1 MFLTGQPP
9 ASPGGDLR
17 DVVKRSWLRS
27 VEARV
32 DPDGNP
38 PVILADADLAA
49 YRAGHPLATVMGVLR
64 QLVGAPADDGEHL
77 MAVSDAAGR
86 LLWVEGHR
94 GERRRAEAMNFV
106 EGAAWD
112 EDHAGTNAPGTAL
125 ALDRAVQIFSAE
137 HFRHPVQEWT
147 CAAAPIHDPATGQML
162 GVIDVT
168 GGDVVAH
175 PHSLALVQAAARAAE
190 AELGW
195 HRDRKTGLWLPGGVV
210 PDRLEL
216 LGRDEGLLH
225 LGGRRVRLNRRH
237 SEVVFLLLTHPP
249 GMSGEQLADALY
261 GDFADPATVRV
272 EMTRLRRVIGDLL
285 ESRPYRL
292 ACPVPT
298 DYLEVAAALH
308 RGDTGAALD
317 GYVGPLLPR
326 SEAPGVI
333 TRRRWLEAQLRS
345 AVLAASD
352 PHLLLGWAERF
363 GFDDLALWER
373 LVTVLPAGSASGAL
387 AAVRVAELRADYG
400 LSPMS
405 R

>member
-1 MFLTGQPP
+1 M
-9 ASPGGDLR
+9 R
-17 DVVKRSWLRS
+17 DVVQRSWLRS
-27 VEARV
+27 VKANV

-38 PVILADADLAA
+38 PVILADTDLPA
-49 YRAGHPLATVMGVLR
+49 YRAAHPLATVMGVLR
-64 QLVGAPADDGEHL
+64 ELVGAPAEDGGHL

-112 EDHAGTNAPGTAL
+112 EGHAGTNAPGTAL
-125 ALDRAVQIFSAE
+125 ALDRAVQIFAAE
-137 HFRHPVQEWT
+137 HFRHPVQDWT
-147 CAAAPIHDPATGQML
+147 CAAAPIHDPATGQVL

-175 PHSLALVQAAARAAE
+175 PHSLALVRAAARAVE

-195 HRDRKTGLWLPGGVV
+195 QRAGKTGLWLPGGLV

-216 LGRDEGLLH
+216 LGRDEGMLR
-225 LGGRRVRLNRRH
+225 LGGRPVRLNRRH
-237 SEVVFLLLTHPP
+237 SEVVFLLLTHPL

-261 GDFADPATVRV
+261 GEFADPATVRV

-292 ACPVPT
+292 AQPVPA

-308 RGDTGAALD
+308 RGDAVGALN
-317 GYVGPLLPR
+317 GYAGPLLPR
-326 SEAPGVI
+326 SEAPGVV
-333 TRRRWLEAQLRS
+333 TERRWLEAQLRS
-345 AVLAASD
+345 AVLAARN
-352 PHLLLGWAERF
+352 PGLLLSWAERF

-373 LVTVLPAGSASGAL
+373 LVTVLPDGSASCAL
-387 AAVRVAELRADYG
+387 AAARVVELRADYG
-400 LSPMS
+400 LGAMS

>member
-1 MFLTGQPP
+1 LLVTGQPFTSLG
-9 ASPGGDLR
+9 AGLR

-27 VEARV
+27 VEANV

-49 YRAGHPLATVMGVLR
+49 YRSAHPLSAVVGVLR
-64 QLVGAPADDGEHL
+64 QLVGAPADDGGHL

-86 LLWVEGHR
+86 LLWVEGDR
-94 GERRRAEAMNFV
+94 GERTRAEAMNFV

-112 EDHAGTNAPGTAL
+112 EGHAGTNAPGTAL

-147 CAAAPIHDPATGQML
+147 CAAAPIHDPATGQVL

-195 HRDRKTGLWLPGGVV
+195 QRDQKSGLWLPGGLVL
-210 PDRLEL
+210 DRLEL

-225 LGGRRVRLNRRH
+225 LGGRPVRLNRRH
-237 SEVVFLLLTHPP
+237 SEVVFLLLTHPM

-292 ACPVPT
+292 AEPVSA
-298 DYLEVAAALH
+298 DYLEVAAALR
-308 RGDTGAALD
+308 RGDTGAALN
-317 GYVGPLLPR
+317 GYAGPLLPR
-326 SEAPGVI
+326 SEAPGVV
-333 TRRRWLEAQLRS
+333 TQRQWLEVQLRS
-345 AVLAASD
+345 AVLGARD
-352 PHLLLGWAERF
+352 PRLLLSWAERF
-363 GFDDLALWER
+363 GLDDLALWER
-373 LVTVLPAGSASGAL
+373 LVTVLPDGSPSCAL
-387 AAVRVAELRADYG
+387 AAARVAELRAEYG

>member
-1 MFLTGQPP
+1 MTGQPL
-9 ASPGGDLR
+9 ASLAADLR

-27 VEARV
+27 VEASI

-38 PVILADADLAA
+38 PVILADTDLAA
-49 YRAGHPLATVMGVLR
+49 YRAAHPLATVIGVLR
-64 QLVGAPADDGEHL
+64 ELVGAPAEDGGHL

-112 EDHAGTNAPGTAL
+112 EGHAGTNAPGTAL
-125 ALDRAVQIFSAE
+125 ALDHAVQIFSAE
-137 HFRHPVQEWT
+137 HFRHPVQDWT
-147 CAAAPIHDPATGQML
+147 CAAAPIHDPATGQVL

-175 PHSLALVQAAARAAE
+175 PHSLALVQAAARVAE

-195 HRDRKTGLWLPGGVV
+195 ERARKTGLWLPDGLV

-216 LGRDEGLLH
+216 LGRDEGLLR
-225 LGGRRVRLNRRH
+225 LGGRPVRLNRRH
-237 SEVVFLLLTHPP
+237 SEVVFLLLTHPM
-249 GMSGEQLADALY
+249 GMSGDQLADALY
-261 GDFADPATVRV
+261 GDVADPATVRV
-272 EMTRLRRVIGDLL
+272 EMTRLRRVIGNLL

-292 ACPVPT
+292 AQPVPA

-308 RGDTGAALD
+308 RGDTGAALN
-317 GYVGPLLPR
+317 GYAGPLLPR
-326 SEAPGVI
+326 SEAPGVV
-333 TRRRWLEAQLRS
+333 TRRRWLEVQLRS
-345 AVLAASD
+345 AVLAVSD
-352 PHLLLGWAERF
+352 PQLLLSWAERF

-373 LVTVLPAGSASGAL
+373 LVTVLPDGSASCAL
-387 AAVRVAELRADYG
+387 AAARVAELRADYG
-400 LSPMS
+400 LEAMS

>member
-1 MFLTGQPP
+1 VTGEPLG
-9 ASPGGDLR
+9 SLGGDLR

-27 VEARV
+27 VEANV

-49 YRAGHPLATVMGVLR
+49 YRALHPLAAVMGLLR
-64 QLVGAPADDGEHL
+64 QLVGAPADDGGHL

-86 LLWVEGHR
+86 LLWVEGHG

-112 EDHAGTNAPGTAL
+112 EEHAGTNAPGTAL
-125 ALDRAVQIFSAE
+125 AVDQAVQIFAAE
-137 HFRHPVQEWT
+137 HFRHPVQDWT
-147 CAAAPIHDPATGQML
+147 CAAAPIHDPATGRVL

-195 HRDRKTGLWLPGGVV
+195 QRDRKTGLVVPGGLV
-210 PDRLEL
+210 PDRVEL

-225 LGGRRVRLNRRH
+225 LGGRPVRLNRRH
-237 SEVVFLLLTHPP
+237 SEVVFLLLAHPL

-261 GDFADPATVRV
+261 GDFADPAAVRV
-272 EMTRLRRVIGDLL
+272 EVTRLRRVIGDLL

-292 ACPVPT
+292 ARPVPA
-298 DYLEVAAALH
+298 DYLEVTTALH

-317 GYVGPLLPR
+317 GYAGPLLPR
-326 SEAPGVI
+326 SEAPGVVSQ
-333 TRRRWLEAQLRS
+333 RRWLEAQLRS
-345 AVLAASD
+345 AVLAGSD

-373 LVTVLPAGSASGAL
+373 LVTVLPAGSATSAL
-387 AAVRVAELRADYG
+387 AAVRVADLRADYG
-400 LSPMS
+400 LSDVTLM
-405 R
+405 